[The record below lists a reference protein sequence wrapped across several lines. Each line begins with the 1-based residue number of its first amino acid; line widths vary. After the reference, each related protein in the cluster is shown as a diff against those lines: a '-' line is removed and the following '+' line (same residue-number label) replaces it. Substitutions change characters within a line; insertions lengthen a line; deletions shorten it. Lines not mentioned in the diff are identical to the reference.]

1 MISKSPFGNTGHMS
15 ARTLLGAAAFGQVTQ
30 DDADQAIDLAIAHGV
45 NHIDTAFSYGESEL
59 RIGSWIKRHGKQF
72 FLATKTAER
81 EAGKAREQIHR
92 SLERLQVDQ
101 LDLIQLHNLVE
112 PEGWRIA
119 LGPGGALEAAIAARE
134 EGLVR
139 FIGVTGHGLAAP
151 AQHTKALERFAF
163 DSVLCPFSYVL
174 SQNPEY
180 WTDVQTLLAVCG
192 ERKVAVQTIKGIV
205 RRPWGE
211 RQQVGPTWY
220 EPLTEQRD
228 IDLAVHWVLSHPR
241 VFLNTAGDVN
251 LLPRVLDAAER
262 FGDVPAP
269 SRLRE
274 QVERLEM
281 KSLFTQPWL

>member
-1 MISKSPFGNTGHMS
+1 MISKSPFGKTGHSS

-30 DDADQAIDLAIAHGV
+30 DEADRALDLAIERGV
-45 NHIDTAFSYGESEL
+45 NHVDTAYSYGESEL

-81 EAGKAREQIHR
+81 EASKAREQILR
-92 SLERLQVDQ
+92 SLERLEVDQVD
-101 LDLIQLHNLVE
+101 LLQLHNLVE
-112 PEGWRIA
+112 PDGWNVA
-119 LGPGGALEAAIAARE
+119 LGPGGALEAAIAARD

-151 AQHTKALERFAF
+151 AQHQKALERFAF

-174 SQNPEY
+174 SQNAEY
-180 WTDVQTLLAVCG
+180 WADVQALLAVCS
-192 ERKVAVQTIKGIV
+192 ERQVAVQTIKGIV

-211 RQQVGPTWY
+211 RPQVGPTWY
-220 EPLTEQRD
+220 EPLTDQRD
-228 IDLAVHWVLSHPR
+228 IDLAVHWVLGHPQ

-262 FGDVPAP
+262 FREPPPPA
-269 SRLRE
+269 RLRE
-274 QVERLEM
+274 QVSQLEM